1 MLEYEPVGF
10 FSCFGGLAWRWVVA
24 QQERAIR
31 TRRKILVSAAEVFDE
46 VGFEAA
52 TIADILTK
60 SGMTKGALYFH
71 FTSKDEL
78 AQAVLAEQVFAMP
91 VVPERELKLQQSL
104 DEALLLTHML
114 GPDGGN
120 PIIQGSIR
128 LTVDQGS
135 AKDGLDRRV
144 PMVAWIGHTAD
155 LLQAAKENGEILPD
169 TDVSRVAQFMV
180 GSFTGIQVLSRVMTD
195 RADMADRVVDLYRL
209 VMPSI
214 AVPAVLVRLDFS
226 PSRGQQIHEETTM
239 RERHDPVLEPA
250 G

>member
-1 MLEYEPVGF
+1 M
-10 FSCFGGLAWRWVVA
+10 A

-31 TRRKILVSAAEVFDE
+31 TRKKILVAAAEVFDE

-78 AQAVLAEQVFAMP
+78 AQAVLAEQVIATP

-104 DEALLLTHML
+104 DESLLLTHLL
-114 GPDGGN
+114 GRDSGD

-135 AKDGLDRRV
+135 DKDGLDRRV
-144 PMVAWIGHTAD
+144 PMVAWINHTTE
-155 LLQAAKENGEILPD
+155 LLQAAKENGEIIPD
-169 TDVSRVAQFMV
+169 TDVPRVAKFMV
-180 GSFTGIQVLSRVMTD
+180 GSFTGIQVLSRIMTD

-226 PSRGQQIHEETTM
+226 ASRGRQIYETAM
-239 RERHDPVLEPA
+239 RERQDTELELA